1 MLAEDK
7 KTIDASKT
15 FSLITLDASRTLPGN
30 LLEKGSSLEKT
41 REKLAMRLICIFGGT
56 VFGAFVFLVI
66 LGLGAVISSN
76 NTNKDT
82 ATPAKEKITT
92 LLAPAKEIFTI
103 LLTTQATLVGS
114 AVGFYFGERSSM
126 KR

>member
-1 MLAEDK
+1 MLAEDD

-15 FSLITLDASRTLPGN
+15 FSLITLDASRTRPDN

-41 REKLAMRLICIFGGT
+41 REKLAMKLISIFGGT
-56 VFGAFVFLVI
+56 AIGAFVFLFLLLV
-66 LGLGAVISSN
+66 AVIFSN